1 MTFSDRF
8 LKFQRSL
15 LMRLKRH
22 RRFEERYEILGLISE
37 SYKTE
42 IYKAY
47 DRRFNTFV
55 AVKIIK
61 FDAPAVILSM
71 SDFIKRWNRMY
82 KYTRRLKHPN
92 ILSMLDSGIN
102 RRKNFIYYS
111 TFYISG
117 FSLADLERLR
127 KINLKEKLKITADLV
142 DAITYA
148 HNKGIIHRD
157 IKPSNILV
165 DNSGKAFI
173 TDFQSARFEAS
184 PITKPGLTLGTPLYM
199 SPEQIEGKELDN
211 SSDIFSLGN
220 VLYYLFSGKAAF
232 SGGSFIE
239 ISNKI
244 VNEEPEPLDDTG
256 EELPGELISLIAGML
271 KKDPNERMTDYR
283 YISKTIRALLEK
295 I

>member
-102 RRKNFIYYS
+102 RRNNFIYYS

-211 SSDIFSLGN
+211 SSDIFSLGK

-244 VNEEPEPLDDTG
+244 VNEEPEPLDDTV